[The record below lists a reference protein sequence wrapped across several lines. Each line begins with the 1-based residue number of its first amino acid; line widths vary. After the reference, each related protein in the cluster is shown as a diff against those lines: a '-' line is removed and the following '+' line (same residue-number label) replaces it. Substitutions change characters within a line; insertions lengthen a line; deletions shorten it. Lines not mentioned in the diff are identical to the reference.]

1 MLSKSE
7 ILITKRFLFSK
18 KSEGYVSIFSWF
30 SIIGIALGVAAIII
44 VMSVMNGFRVNLT
57 ERLIGVNS
65 HLNIYSFNE
74 KINLEEVNTLKNNLD
89 SKTYDKLLPSI
100 ETQGLVISNKLSKGV
115 IIRGYEDLNSNHY
128 LYNKIITKKL
138 NSINFNQIVIGD
150 ALAKDLN
157 LQIGDKLK
165 LAIPKTDKSLLGD
178 IPRFKTL
185 TVSGIFDFGM
195 YEYDVG
201 LVFISLELAQR
212 LLLFE
217 DNYFNRVEFYLKNPL
232 LVDKFKSQVDL
243 NIMNKALSLYSL
255 SWIERNTSL
264 MNALKVEKNVMFLI
278 LTLIIVVASMNIISG
293 LVIFV
298 KEKNKDIAIL
308 KTLGFN
314 KIGILK
320 VFFLI
325 GLTIGLIGT
334 ILGTF
339 FGIII
344 TENLKY
350 IQIFLE
356 TLLETELFSEEVY
369 FLSTL
374 PSDIKYEEVFFVFF
388 ISLIITILSTIFPA
402 IRASNIDPVNI
413 LKNEYCY

>member
-44 VMSVMNGFRVNLT
+44 VMSVMNGFRANLT

-89 SKTYDKLLPSI
+89 SKDYDKLLPSI
-100 ETQGLVISNKLSKGV
+100 ETQGLVISNEVSKGV

-138 NSINFNQIVIGD
+138 NSINFNQIIIGD
-150 ALAKDLN
+150 ALAKELN
-157 LQIGDKLK
+157 LQIGGKLK
-165 LAIPKTDKSLLGD
+165 LAIPKTDKSLLGE

-217 DNYFNRVEFYLKNPL
+217 DNHFNRVEFYLKNPL
-232 LVDKFKSQVDL
+232 LVDKFKSKVDL
-243 NIMNKALSLYSL
+243 NIINKGLSLYSL
-255 SWIERNTSL
+255 SWVERNSSL
-264 MNALKVEKNVMFLI
+264 INALKVEKNVMFLI
-278 LTLIIVVASMNIISG
+278 LTLIIIVASMNIISG

-314 KIGILK
+314 KMGILK

-325 GLTIGLIGT
+325 GLAIGLIGT
-334 ILGTF
+334 VLGTF

-350 IQIFLE
+350 IQIVLE
-356 TLLETELFSEEVY
+356 NLLETELFSEEVY

-413 LKNEYCY
+413 LKNE

>member
-44 VMSVMNGFRVNLT
+44 VMSVMNGFRANLT

-65 HLNIYSFNE
+65 HLNIYSFNK

-89 SKTYDKLLPSI
+89 SKAYDKFLASI
-100 ETQGLVISNKLSKGV
+100 ETQGLVISNEVSKGV
-115 IIRGYEDLNSNHY
+115 IIRGYEDLSSSHY

-138 NSINFNQIVIGD
+138 SSINFNQIIIGD
-150 ALAKDLN
+150 ALAKELN
-157 LQIGDKLK
+157 LQIGDNLK

-185 TVSGIFDFGM
+185 TVIGIFDFGM

-217 DNYFNRVEFYLKNPL
+217 DNYFNRVEFYLNNPL
-232 LVDKFKSQVDL
+232 LVDAFKNEVDL
-243 NIMNKALSLYSL
+243 NITNKSLSLYSL
-255 SWIERNTSL
+255 SWVERNSSL

-278 LTLIIVVASMNIISG
+278 LTLIIIVASMNIISG

-350 IQIFLE
+350 IQIVLE

-413 LKNEYCY
+413 LKNE

>member
-44 VMSVMNGFRVNLT
+44 VMSVMNGFRANLT
-57 ERLIGVNS
+57 ERLVGVNS
-65 HLNIYSFNE
+65 HLNIYSFNK
-74 KINLEEVNTLKNNLD
+74 KINLDDINTLKINLD
-89 SKTYDKLLPSI
+89 SNDYDNFLPSI
-100 ETQGLVISNKLSKGV
+100 ETQGLVISNEISKGV
-115 IIRGYEDLNSNHY
+115 IIRGYEDLSSNHY

-138 NSINFNQIVIGD
+138 SSINFNQIIVGD
-150 ALAKDLN
+150 ALAKELS

-217 DNYFNRVEFYLKNPL
+217 DNYFNRIEFYLDNPL

-243 NIMNKALSLYSL
+243 NIKNKSLRFYSL
-255 SWIERNTSL
+255 SWVERNSSL

-278 LTLIIVVASMNIISG
+278 LTLIIIVASMNIISG

-334 ILGTF
+334 FLGTF

-350 IQIFLE
+350 IQIVLE
-356 TLLETELFSEEVY
+356 SILETELFSEEVY

-413 LKNEYCY
+413 LKNE

>member
-44 VMSVMNGFRVNLT
+44 VMSVMNGFRANLT

-89 SKTYDKLLPSI
+89 SKAYDKLLPSI
-100 ETQGLVISNKLSKGV
+100 ETQGLVISNEVSKGV
-115 IIRGYEDLNSNHY
+115 IIRGYEDLNSSHY

-138 NSINFNQIVIGD
+138 SSINFNQIIIGD
-150 ALAKDLN
+150 AMAKELN
-157 LQIGDKLK
+157 LQIGGKLK
-165 LAIPKTDKSLLGD
+165 LAIPKTDKSLLGE

-217 DNYFNRVEFYLKNPL
+217 DNHFNRVEFYLKNPF

-243 NIMNKALSLYSL
+243 NIINKGLSLYSL
-255 SWIERNTSL
+255 SWVERNSSL

-350 IQIFLE
+350 IQIVLE

-374 PSDIKYEEVFFVFF
+374 PSDIKYQEVFFVFF

-413 LKNEYCY
+413 LKNE

>member
-44 VMSVMNGFRVNLT
+44 VMSVMNGFRANLT

-89 SKTYDKLLPSI
+89 SKAYDKLLPSI
-100 ETQGLVISNKLSKGV
+100 ETQGLVISNELSKGV
-115 IIRGYEDLNSNHY
+115 IIRGYEDLNSSHY

-138 NSINFNQIVIGD
+138 SSINFNQIIIGD
-150 ALAKDLN
+150 ALAKELN
-157 LQIGDKLK
+157 LQIGGKLK
-165 LAIPKTDKSLLGD
+165 LAIPKTDKSLLGE

-217 DNYFNRVEFYLKNPL
+217 DNHFNRVEFYLKNPL

-243 NIMNKALSLYSL
+243 NIINKGLSLYSL
-255 SWIERNTSL
+255 SWVERNSSL

-350 IQIFLE
+350 IQIVLE

-413 LKNEYCY
+413 LKNE

>member
-44 VMSVMNGFRVNLT
+44 VMSVMNGFRANLT

-89 SKTYDKLLPSI
+89 SKAYDKLLPSI
-100 ETQGLVISNKLSKGV
+100 ETQGLVISNEVSKGV
-115 IIRGYEDLNSNHY
+115 IIRGYEDLNSSHY

-138 NSINFNQIVIGD
+138 SSINFNQIIIGD
-150 ALAKDLN
+150 ALAKELN
-157 LQIGDKLK
+157 LQIGGKLK
-165 LAIPKTDKSLLGD
+165 LAIPKTDKSLLGE

-217 DNYFNRVEFYLKNPL
+217 DNHFNRVEFYLKNPL

-243 NIMNKALSLYSL
+243 NIINKGLSLYSL
-255 SWIERNTSL
+255 SWVERNSSL

-325 GLTIGLIGT
+325 GLTIGLIGNV
-334 ILGTF
+334 LGAF

-350 IQIFLE
+350 IQIVLE

-413 LKNEYCY
+413 LKNE

>member
-18 KSEGYVSIFSWF
+18 KTEGYVSIFSWF

-44 VMSVMNGFRVNLT
+44 VMSVMNGFRTNLT

-65 HLNIYSFNE
+65 HLNIYSYNK
-74 KINLEEVNTLKNNLD
+74 KINLDEVNSLKINLD
-89 SKTYDKLLPSI
+89 SKAYNKFLPSI
-100 ETQGLVISNKLSKGV
+100 ETQGLVISNEVSKGV

-195 YEYDVG
+195 YEYDFG

-217 DNYFNRVEFYLKNPL
+217 VNYFNRVEFYLDNPL
-232 LVDKFKSQVDL
+232 LVDDFKSQVDL
-243 NIMNKALSLYSL
+243 NIINKNLSLYSL
-255 SWIERNTSL
+255 SWVERNSSL

-278 LTLIIVVASMNIISG
+278 LTLIILVASMNIISG

-314 KIGILK
+314 KIAILK

-334 ILGTF
+334 LLGTF

-350 IQIFLE
+350 IQIVIE
-356 TLLETELFSEEVY
+356 SLLETELFSEEVY

-374 PSDIKYEEVFFVFF
+374 PSDIKYEEVFFIFF
-388 ISLIITILSTIFPA
+388 ISLIITIISTIFPA

-413 LKNEYCY
+413 LKNE

>member
-30 SIIGIALGVAAIII
+30 SIIGISLGVAAIII
-44 VMSVMNGFRVNLT
+44 VMSVMNGFRSNLT
-57 ERLIGVNS
+57 ERLLGINS
-65 HLNIYSFNE
+65 HLNLYSFNE
-74 KINLEEVNTLKNNLD
+74 KINLEEINSLKTNLD
-89 SKTYDKLLPSI
+89 SNDYELLLPSI
-100 ETQGLVISNKLSKGV
+100 ETQGLVIKNKISRGV
-115 IIRGYEDLNSNHY
+115 IIRGYEDLNFDHY
-128 LYNKIITKKL
+128 LYDQIITKKL
-138 NSINFNQIVIGD
+138 NSINFNQIIIGD
-150 ALAKDLN
+150 ALAKDLK

-185 TVSGIFDFGM
+185 IVSGIFDFGM

-217 DNYFNRVEFYLKNPL
+217 DNYFNRIEFYFDNPL
-232 LVDKFKSQVDL
+232 SVNKFKDQIDL
-243 NIMNKALSLYSL
+243 NITNKDLSLYSL
-255 SWIERNTSL
+255 SWIERNSSL

-278 LTLIIVVASMNIISG
+278 LTLIIIVASMNIISG

-308 KTLGFN
+308 KTLGFS
-314 KIGILK
+314 KMGILK

-325 GLTIGLIGT
+325 GLAIGLIGT
-334 ILGTF
+334 VLGTF

-350 IQIFLE
+350 IQIILE
-356 TLLETELFSEEVY
+356 NLLETELFSEEVY

-413 LKNEYCY
+413 LKNE

>member
-18 KSEGYVSIFSWF
+18 KTEGYVSIFSWF

-44 VMSVMNGFRVNLT
+44 VMSVMNGFRTNLT

-74 KINLEEVNTLKNNLD
+74 KINLEEINTLKINLD
-89 SKTYDKLLPSI
+89 SKAYDKLLPSI
-100 ETQGLVISNKLSKGV
+100 ETQGLVISNEVSKGV
-115 IIRGYEDLNSNHY
+115 IIRGYKDLNLNHY
-128 LYNKIITKKL
+128 LYDKVITKKL
-138 NSINFNQIVIGD
+138 SSVKFNQIIIGD
-150 ALAKDLN
+150 ALARELN

-217 DNYFNRVEFYLKNPL
+217 DNYFNRVEFYLDNPL
-232 LVDKFKSQVDL
+232 LVDKFQTQVDL
-243 NIMNKALSLYSL
+243 NIINKSLSLYSL
-255 SWIERNTSL
+255 SWVERNSSL

-334 ILGTF
+334 LLGTF
-339 FGIII
+339 IGIII

-350 IQIFLE
+350 IQIVLE
-356 TLLETELFSEEVY
+356 SLLQTELFSEEVY

-374 PSDIKYEEVFFVFF
+374 PSEIKYEEVFFVFF

-413 LKNEYCY
+413 LKNE

>member
-44 VMSVMNGFRVNLT
+44 VMSVMNGFRANLT

-89 SKTYDKLLPSI
+89 SKAYDKLLPSI
-100 ETQGLVISNKLSKGV
+100 ETQGLVISNEVSKGV
-115 IIRGYEDLNSNHY
+115 IIRGYEDLNSSHY

-138 NSINFNQIVIGD
+138 SSINFNQIIIGD
-150 ALAKDLN
+150 ALAKELN
-157 LQIGDKLK
+157 LQIGGKLK
-165 LAIPKTDKSLLGD
+165 LAIPKTDKSLLGE

-217 DNYFNRVEFYLKNPL
+217 DNHFNRVEFYLKNPL

-243 NIMNKALSLYSL
+243 NIKNKSLRFYSL
-255 SWIERNTSL
+255 SWVERNSSL

-350 IQIFLE
+350 IQIVLE

-413 LKNEYCY
+413 LKNE

>member
-30 SIIGIALGVAAIII
+30 SIIGISLGVAAIII
-44 VMSVMNGFRVNLT
+44 VMSVMNGFRTNLT

-65 HLNIYSFNE
+65 HLNLYSFNE
-74 KINLEEVNTLKNNLD
+74 KINLEEINTLKNNLD
-89 SKTYDKLLPSI
+89 SNDYDILLPSI
-100 ETQGLVISNKLSKGV
+100 ETQGLVINNKLSKGV
-115 IIRGYEDLNSNHY
+115 VIRGYENLSSGHY
-128 LYNKIITKKL
+128 LFDKIITKKL

-150 ALAKDLN
+150 ALAKDLK

-185 TVSGIFDFGM
+185 IVSGIFDFGM

-217 DNYFNRVEFYLKNPL
+217 DNYFNRVEFYLNNPL
-232 LVDKFKSQVDL
+232 LVDNFKSQIDL
-243 NIMNKALSLYSL
+243 NIINKNLNLYSL
-255 SWIERNTSL
+255 SWIDRNSSL
-264 MNALKVEKNVMFLI
+264 INALKVEKNVMFLI

-308 KTLGFN
+308 KTLGFS

-320 VFFLI
+320 VFFII

-334 ILGTF
+334 FLGTF

-350 IQIFLE
+350 IQIVLE
-356 TLLETELFSEEVY
+356 NLLETELFSEEVY

-413 LKNEYCY
+413 LKNE

>member
-30 SIIGIALGVAAIII
+30 SIIGISLGVAAIII
-44 VMSVMNGFRVNLT
+44 VMSVMNGFRSNLT
-57 ERLIGVNS
+57 ERLLGVNS
-65 HLNIYSFNE
+65 HLNLYSYNE
-74 KINLEEVNTLKNNLD
+74 KINLKELNVLKTNLD
-89 SKTYDKLLPSI
+89 SGDYEQLLPSI
-100 ETQGLVISNKLSKGV
+100 ETQGLVINNKISKGV
-115 IIRGYEDLNSNHY
+115 IIRGYEDLNSDHY
-128 LYNKIITKKL
+128 LYDQIITKKL
-138 NSINFNQIVIGD
+138 NSINFNQIIIGD
-150 ALAKDLN
+150 ALAKDLK

-185 TVSGIFDFGM
+185 IVSGIFDFGM

-217 DNYFNRVEFYLKNPL
+217 DNYFNRIEFYLDNPL
-232 LVDKFKSQVDL
+232 SVNKFKDQIDL
-243 NIMNKALSLYSL
+243 NISNKDLSLYSL
-255 SWIERNTSL
+255 SWIERNSSL

-278 LTLIIVVASMNIISG
+278 LTLIIIVASMNIISG

-314 KIGILK
+314 KMGILK

-325 GLTIGLIGT
+325 GLAIGLIGT
-334 ILGTF
+334 VLGTF

-350 IQIFLE
+350 IQIVLE
-356 TLLETELFSEEVY
+356 NLLETELFSEEVY

-413 LKNEYCY
+413 LKNE

>member
-44 VMSVMNGFRVNLT
+44 VMSVMNGFRANLT

-74 KINLEEVNTLKNNLD
+74 KINLEEINTLKNNLD
-89 SKTYDKLLPSI
+89 SKVYDKLLPSI
-100 ETQGLVISNKLSKGV
+100 ETQGLVISNEVSKGV
-115 IIRGYEDLNSNHY
+115 IIRGYEDLNSSHY

-138 NSINFNQIVIGD
+138 SSINFNQIIIGD
-150 ALAKDLN
+150 ALAKELN
-157 LQIGDKLK
+157 LQIGDNLK

-185 TVSGIFDFGM
+185 TVIGIFDFGM

-217 DNYFNRVEFYLKNPL
+217 DNYFNRVEFYLDNPL
-232 LVDKFKSQVDL
+232 LVDTFKSQVDL
-243 NIMNKALSLYSL
+243 NIISKGLSLYSL
-255 SWIERNTSL
+255 SWVDRNSSL

-325 GLTIGLIGT
+325 GLTIGLIGAV
-334 ILGTF
+334 LGTF

-350 IQIFLE
+350 IQIVLE
-356 TLLETELFSEEVY
+356 NLLETELFSEEVY

-413 LKNEYCY
+413 LKNE

>member
-30 SIIGIALGVAAIII
+30 SIIGISLGVAAIII
-44 VMSVMNGFRVNLT
+44 VMSVMNGFRSNLT
-57 ERLIGVNS
+57 ERLLGVNS
-65 HLNIYSFNE
+65 HLNLYSFNG
-74 KINLEEVNTLKNNLD
+74 KINLEEINALKTNLNSRD
-89 SKTYDKLLPSI
+89 YEQLFPSI
-100 ETQGLVISNKLSKGV
+100 ETQGLVINNKISRGV
-115 IIRGYEDLNSNHY
+115 IIRGYENLNFDHY
-128 LYNKIITKKL
+128 LYDQIITKKL
-138 NSINFNQIVIGD
+138 NSINFNQIIIGD

-185 TVSGIFDFGM
+185 IVSGIFDFGM
-195 YEYDVG
+195 YEYDAG

-217 DNYFNRVEFYLKNPL
+217 DGYFNRIEFYLDNPL
-232 LVDKFKSQVDL
+232 SVNKFKNQIDL
-243 NIMNKALSLYSL
+243 NISNNDLSLYSL
-255 SWIERNTSL
+255 SWIERNSSL

-278 LTLIIVVASMNIISG
+278 LTLIIIVASMNIISG

-308 KTLGFN
+308 KTLGFS

-325 GLTIGLIGT
+325 GLAIGLIGT
-334 ILGTF
+334 VLGTF

-350 IQIFLE
+350 IQIVLE
-356 TLLETELFSEEVY
+356 NFLETELFAEEVY

-413 LKNEYCY
+413 LKNE

>member
-18 KSEGYVSIFSWF
+18 KTEGYVSVFSWF

-44 VMSVMNGFRVNLT
+44 VMSVMNGFRANLT
-57 ERLIGVNS
+57 ERLVGVNS
-65 HLNIYSFNE
+65 HLNIYSFNK
-74 KINLEEVNTLKNNLD
+74 KINLEEVNVLNINLD
-89 SKTYDKLLPSI
+89 SKDYDKFLPSI
-100 ETQGLVISNKLSKGV
+100 ETQGLVISNEISKGV
-115 IIRGYEDLNSNHY
+115 IIRGYKDLNSNHY

-138 NSINFNQIVIGD
+138 SSINFNQIIIGD
-150 ALAKDLN
+150 ALANELN
-157 LQIGDKLK
+157 LQIGDNLK
-165 LAIPKTDKSLLGD
+165 LAVPKTDKSLLGD

-185 TVSGIFDFGM
+185 TVTGIFDFGM

-201 LVFISLELAQR
+201 LVFISLELAHR

-217 DNYFNRVEFYLKNPL
+217 DNHFNRVEFYLKNPL

-243 NIMNKALSLYSL
+243 NIINKGLSLYSL
-255 SWIERNTSL
+255 SWVERNSSL

-308 KTLGFN
+308 KTLGFS
-314 KIGILK
+314 KMGILK

-325 GLTIGLIGT
+325 GLAIGLIGAV
-334 ILGTF
+334 LGTF
-339 FGIII
+339 IGIII

-350 IQIFLE
+350 IQVILE
-356 TLLETELFSEEVY
+356 NLLDTQLFSEEVY

-388 ISLIITILSTIFPA
+388 ISLIITIISTIFPA

-413 LKNEYCY
+413 LKNE

>member
-44 VMSVMNGFRVNLT
+44 VMSVMNGFRANLT

-74 KINLEEVNTLKNNLD
+74 KINLEEINTLKNNLD
-89 SKTYDKLLPSI
+89 SKVYDKLLPSI
-100 ETQGLVISNKLSKGV
+100 ETQGLVISNEVSKGV
-115 IIRGYEDLNSNHY
+115 IIRGYEHLNSSHY

-138 NSINFNQIVIGD
+138 SSINFNQIIIGD
-150 ALAKDLN
+150 ALAKELN
-157 LQIGDKLK
+157 LQIGGKLK
-165 LAIPKTDKSLLGD
+165 LAIPKTDKSLLGE

-195 YEYDVG
+195 FEYDVG

-217 DNYFNRVEFYLKNPL
+217 DNHFNRVEFYLKNPL

-243 NIMNKALSLYSL
+243 NIINKGLSLYSL
-255 SWIERNTSL
+255 SWVERNSSL

-350 IQIFLE
+350 IQIVLE

-413 LKNEYCY
+413 LKNE

>member
-18 KSEGYVSIFSWF
+18 KSEGYVSIFSWL

-44 VMSVMNGFRVNLT
+44 VMSVMNGFRANLT

-89 SKTYDKLLPSI
+89 SKAYDKLLPSI
-100 ETQGLVISNKLSKGV
+100 ETQGLVISNEVSKGV
-115 IIRGYEDLNSNHY
+115 IIRGYEDLNSSHY

-138 NSINFNQIVIGD
+138 SSINFNQIIIGD
-150 ALAKDLN
+150 ALAKELN
-157 LQIGDKLK
+157 LQIGGKLK
-165 LAIPKTDKSLLGD
+165 LAIPKTDKSLLGE

-217 DNYFNRVEFYLKNPL
+217 DNHFNRVEFYLKNPL

-243 NIMNKALSLYSL
+243 NIINKGLSLYSL
-255 SWIERNTSL
+255 SWVERNSSL

-350 IQIFLE
+350 IQIVLE
-356 TLLETELFSEEVY
+356 SLLETELFSEEVY

-413 LKNEYCY
+413 LKNE

>member
-18 KSEGYVSIFSWF
+18 KTEGYISIFSWF

-44 VMSVMNGFRVNLT
+44 VMSVMNGFRANLT

-74 KINLEEVNTLKNNLD
+74 KINLEEINTLKINLD
-89 SKTYDKLLPSI
+89 SKAYDKLLPSI
-100 ETQGLVISNKLSKGV
+100 ETQGLVISNEVSKGV
-115 IIRGYEDLNSNHY
+115 IIRGYENLNSSHY
-128 LYNKIITKKL
+128 MYNKIITKKL
-138 NSINFNQIVIGD
+138 SSINFNQIIIGD
-150 ALAKDLN
+150 AMAKELN
-157 LQIGDKLK
+157 LQIGGKLK
-165 LAIPKTDKSLLGD
+165 LAIPKTDKSLLGE

-217 DNYFNRVEFYLKNPL
+217 DNHFNRVEFYLKNPL

-243 NIMNKALSLYSL
+243 NIINKGLSLYSL
-255 SWIERNTSL
+255 SWVERNSSL

-334 ILGTF
+334 VLGTF

-344 TENLKY
+344 TENLKH
-350 IQIFLE
+350 IQIVLE

-374 PSDIKYEEVFFVFF
+374 PSDIKYQEVFFVFF

-413 LKNEYCY
+413 LKNE

>member
-44 VMSVMNGFRVNLT
+44 VMSVMNGFRANLT

-89 SKTYDKLLPSI
+89 SKAYDKLLPSI
-100 ETQGLVISNKLSKGV
+100 ETQGLVISNEVSKGV
-115 IIRGYEDLNSNHY
+115 IIRGYEDLNSSHY

-138 NSINFNQIVIGD
+138 SSINFNQIIIGD
-150 ALAKDLN
+150 ALAKELN
-157 LQIGDKLK
+157 LQIGGKLK
-165 LAIPKTDKSLLGD
+165 LAIPKTDKSLLGE

-217 DNYFNRVEFYLKNPL
+217 DNHFNRVEFYLKNPL

-243 NIMNKALSLYSL
+243 NIINKGLSLYSL
-255 SWIERNTSL
+255 SWVERNSSL

-334 ILGTF
+334 VLGTF

-350 IQIFLE
+350 IQIVLE

-388 ISLIITILSTIFPA
+388 ISLIITILSAIFPA

-413 LKNEYCY
+413 LKNE

>member
-44 VMSVMNGFRVNLT
+44 VMSVMNGFRANLT

-89 SKTYDKLLPSI
+89 SKAYDNLLPSI
-100 ETQGLVISNKLSKGV
+100 ETQGLVISNEVSKGV
-115 IIRGYEDLNSNHY
+115 IIRGYEDLNSSHY

-138 NSINFNQIVIGD
+138 SSINFNQIIIGD
-150 ALAKDLN
+150 ALAKELN
-157 LQIGDKLK
+157 LQIGGKLK
-165 LAIPKTDKSLLGD
+165 LAIPKTDKSLLGE

-217 DNYFNRVEFYLKNPL
+217 DNHFNRVEFYLKNPL

-243 NIMNKALSLYSL
+243 NIINKGLSLYSL
-255 SWIERNTSL
+255 SWVERNSSL

-350 IQIFLE
+350 IQIVLE

-413 LKNEYCY
+413 LKNE

>member
-44 VMSVMNGFRVNLT
+44 VMSVMNGFRANLT

-65 HLNIYSFNE
+65 HLNIYSFNK

-100 ETQGLVISNKLSKGV
+100 ETQGLVISNEVSKGV
-115 IIRGYEDLNSNHY
+115 IIRGYEDLNSSHY

-138 NSINFNQIVIGD
+138 SSINFNQIIIGD
-150 ALAKDLN
+150 ALAKELN
-157 LQIGDKLK
+157 LQIGDNLK

-185 TVSGIFDFGM
+185 TVIGIFDFGM

-255 SWIERNTSL
+255 SWVERNSSL

-350 IQIFLE
+350 IQIVLE

-413 LKNEYCY
+413 LKNE

>member
-44 VMSVMNGFRVNLT
+44 VMSVMNGFRANLT

-74 KINLEEVNTLKNNLD
+74 KINLDDVNTLKINLD
-89 SKTYDKLLPSI
+89 SRGYDKFLPSI
-100 ETQGLVISNKLSKGV
+100 ETQGLVISNEISKGV
-115 IIRGYEDLNSNHY
+115 IIRGYEDFSSNHY

-138 NSINFNQIVIGD
+138 SSINFNQIIVGD
-150 ALAKDLN
+150 ALAKELS

-217 DNYFNRVEFYLKNPL
+217 DNYFNRVEFYLDNPL
-232 LVDKFKSQVDL
+232 LVDTFKTQVDL
-243 NIMNKALSLYSL
+243 NITNKSLSLYSL
-255 SWIERNTSL
+255 SWVERNSSL

-334 ILGTF
+334 FLGTF

-350 IQIFLE
+350 IQIVLE
-356 TLLETELFSEEVY
+356 NFLETELFSEEVY

-402 IRASNIDPVNI
+402 IRASNIDPVNT
-413 LKNEYCY
+413 LKND